1 MINKNF
7 SLSRLIVYC
16 SISILIALQSCDKT
30 RDTSGEIGEA
40 TVMVSLAG
48 VEYDDTPEEVTL
60 AKNTLANGQ
69 TKMSGNMASSH
80 GEEEPFAVVPFDE
93 NHAIYATLKQERNT
107 PNQRVLSASSGN
119 KGAIVR
125 TQLTN
130 GVRYRL
136 LVFGPTGTY
145 VDQRDYVYGSEAST
159 AALNLDG
166 GTTYTFVAYSFNT
179 TAAIPALNLTTT
191 STLANTSLTNLTGD
205 FLYFKNTVQVVMGNN
220 NLSVVLK
227 HMFSEVTTVLTVG
240 STTGPIQGFTTPTIT
255 PTNPSASI
263 QLNTNT
269 MSYANSTGGTGIN
282 FTAVGTGAT
291 STTSTPAILI
301 SPATTTAAFTFGTL
315 TINGITR
322 SNISIPAVKIN
333 PGRKYT
339 LTLSINSSCTQS
351 TLVSP
356 TSPNFDLTG
365 GAGITFT
372 TQAVAANLRQE
383 FVLDFYELDNS
394 FNLLFN
400 GLNIVNSGSTTTPTE
415 IQFESGSSSMPR
427 NIEFADG
434 TFWGS
439 GGIPNIWTLRVGTPS
454 NNPIIRVVI
463 DRNGTITMYGIKANG
478 GQLLPLRL
486 TGGLTFRQIPWR
498 TTGSSNNTVALG
510 QSNVAPPTLMR
521 GAVSARRNCQ

>member
-1 MINKNF
+1 MISKKF

-30 RDTSGEIGEA
+30 RDTSGEIGVA

-48 VEYDDTPEEVTL
+48 VEFDDTPDEVTL
-60 AKNTLANGQ
+60 AKNTLTNGQ
-69 TKMSGNMASSH
+69 TKMSGNMANSQD
-80 GEEEPFAVVPFDE
+80 EDEPFAVVPFDE
-93 NHAIYATLKQERNT
+93 NYAIHATLKQERNT

-125 TQLTN
+125 TPLAT

-136 LVFGPTGTY
+136 LVFGPAGTY
-145 VDQRDYVYGSEAST
+145 LDQRDYEYGSEAST

-179 TAAIPALNLTTT
+179 TAAIPALNLTAT

-205 FLYFKNTVQVVMGNN
+205 FLYFKNSIQVVTGTN

-227 HMFSEVTTVLTVG
+227 HMFSEITTILTVG
-240 STTGPIQGFTTPTIT
+240 TTTGPIQGFTTPSFT
-255 PTNPSASI
+255 PTFPSASI

-269 MSYANSTGGTGIN
+269 MTYPSATGITMIN
-282 FTAVGTGAT
+282 FADVGAGAT
-291 STTSTPAILI
+291 STTSTPTILI
-301 SPATTTAAFTFGTL
+301 SPATTTAGVMFGTL

-322 SNISIPAVKIN
+322 SNVLIPNIKIN

-356 TSPNFDLTG
+356 SSPNFDLTN
-365 GAGITFT
+365 GASQIFT
-372 TQAVAANLRQE
+372 TQAVAANLQQE
-383 FVLDFYELDNS
+383 FVLDFYQLDNS

-400 GLNIVNSGSTTTPTE
+400 DLNIVNSGSTTTPTE
-415 IQFESGSSSMPR
+415 IQFESGTRIAR

-434 TFWGS
+434 TFWGA
-439 GGIPNIWTLRVGTPS
+439 GGIPNIWTLRVGAPS
-454 NNPIIRVVI
+454 NNPIIRVVV
-463 DRNGTITMYGIKANG
+463 DRTGTIRMYGIKANG
-478 GQLLPLRL
+478 GQLLPLQL

-498 TTGSSNNTVALG
+498 TTGAANNTFALG
-510 QSNVAPPTLMR
+510 QMVVGTTLMR